1 MKGNR
6 KAKLPTPSV
15 GCVTG
20 SSAAERRP
28 RKFCVPPK
36 GRYLMSAG
44 SAKKKRR
51 LLAQGTCEVSRN
63 ERKGW

>member
-15 GCVTG
+15 ACVTG

-36 GRYLMSAG
+36 GLYLMSAE
-44 SAKKKRR
+44 SAKHKRK
-51 LLAQGTCEVSRN
+51 LLAQGRCDVSRN
-63 ERKGW
+63 DRKGR